1 MALDCT
7 NYACQTDDLGTFHE
21 NICNKEFLGNHN
33 KAIAFSCSATTTDFT
48 NSSQI
53 AVDIAAGRAWLIP
66 GARFTINAPTANTS
80 ESIVPCRAATLDD
93 VDYTGDYQNPNVNK
107 DNDDAHVLL
116 FSGISLGAL
125 LIYECQSVKDG
136 YNQAKLIQAEIKFTG
151 GLVSITGEKQRYQG
165 NFAWKNYM
173 PRTIDLAPDVFDTN

>member
-33 KAIAFSCSATTTDFT
+33 KAIIFSCSATTTDFT
-48 NSSQI
+48 NSAQI
-53 AVDIAAGRAWLIP
+53 LADIAAQRAWVIP
-66 GARFTINAPTANTS
+66 GARFTLNKPTVNKT
-80 ESIVPCRAATLDD
+80 ESIVPCRPSSVDT

-116 FSGISLGAL
+116 FSGISLGAM

-136 YNQAKLIQAEIKFTG
+136 YNQVKLIEAEIKFEG
-151 GLVSITGEKQRYQG
+151 GLVSITGEKQRYEGTFSWQS
-165 NFAWKNYM
+165 YM
-173 PRTIDLAPDVFDTN
+173 PHTIDLAPGIFD